1 MFLHDHL
8 SPLEPGLAVT
18 YYFAVFNLVA
28 EILEFAELD
37 PGHEERAV
45 PEKGTM
51 ARARTSCLLAGLLCV
66 ALWPAA
72 THAQS
77 PDLLDAY
84 ERFSEQSGEGHHEG
98 AMPFAQKALRLAVRE
113 FGPDRPSPADFLSNL
128 AGLYHAQR
136 RYAAEPLDQRLLAV
150 REKAEHLDFASSLS
164 NRAALYHD
172 QGRYAEAEP
181 LYERALAIWE
191 KVLGPDHPGLA
202 RGLNNLAALYRA
214 QGRYAEAE
222 PLYRRALANWEKAL
236 GPEHPYVVPTLQN
249 YAALLRELGREAE
262 AAEMEARAE
271 ANRGKAAEGAP

>member
-1 MFLHDHL
+1 
-8 SPLEPGLAVT
+8 
-18 YYFAVFNLVA
+18 
-28 EILEFAELD
+28 
-37 PGHEERAV
+37 
-45 PEKGTM
+45 M
-51 ARARTSCLLAGLLCV
+51 ARAKTSWLLAGLLCV

-84 ERFSEQSGEGHHEG
+84 ERFSELSAEGRYEE
-98 AMPFAQKALRLAVRE
+98 ALPFAQKALRLGVRK
-113 FGPDRPSPADFLSNL
+113 FGPDHPSTAAFLNNL

-136 RYAAEPLDQRLLAV
+136 RYADAEPLHQRLLAI
-150 REKAEHLDFASSLS
+150 REKAEHLDFASSL
-164 NRAALYHD
+164 NNLAALYYGH
-172 QGRYAEAEP
+172 GRYTEAEP

-191 KVLGPDHPGLA
+191 KVLGPEHPGLA
-202 RGLNNLAALYRA
+202 RGLNNLAGLYRA

-271 ANRGKAAEGAP
+271 AIRAKGAEGGP